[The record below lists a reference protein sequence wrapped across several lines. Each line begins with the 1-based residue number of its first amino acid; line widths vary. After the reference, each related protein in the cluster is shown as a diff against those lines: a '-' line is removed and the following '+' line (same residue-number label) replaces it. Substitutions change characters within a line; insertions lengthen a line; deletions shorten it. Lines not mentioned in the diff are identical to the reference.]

1 MKMNG
6 IFNVI
11 MLVFIQIEYFVS
23 YKNKNYG
30 AVGKID
36 YALRTW
42 NLVCWTFNFN
52 QSLSSVYYNS
62 IKVGDLVLPTHDQ
75 QGIIASENA
84 SKYLLIL
91 GQEPDSYLDPI
102 GFDREQAFLGNISG
116 LNLWDRML
124 TLSEIEDLT
133 RCRTEAQGNAVAW
146 KRNNYKVVKA
156 TVYTIKNKDYFCAR
170 KPIWIFFPGRRVV
183 SDADRLCKAHGGEV
197 VTPSNEEENS
207 QVRTWYLHHKDE
219 CYDELGDTIG
229 WLGASRNVLSGSS
242 NLTVGYENYNM

>member
-91 GQEPDSYLDPI
+91 GQEPDNYLDPI

-124 TLSEIEDLT
+124 TLSEIEDLA
-133 RCRTEAQGNAVAW
+133 RCKTEAHGNAVAW

-207 QVRTWYLHHKDE
+207 QVRAWYLHHKDE